1 MAAPTLENW
10 EMTAALKD
18 LTDWLTRKGLENAPV
33 ETWLEECCVR
43 LVDAGI
49 PLQRVNITTRAH
61 HPEIGTVAFRWHRDR
76 ENEREDFRR
85 RSNVSEEFVQ
95 SPIYYLLSN
104 PVDEIRQNLS
114 DPEPE
119 LNFPLFDELR
129 ERGATDYFA
138 VKRFFLLQHD
148 ATPVQPMQ
156 AEEGVII
163 SLTTDAQGGFTN
175 AQLDGIRQ
183 FLPPLCLTLK
193 CWANRLMAED
203 ITAAYM
209 GRDAS
214 RRVLSGDITR
224 GSSQTLS
231 AVIWYFDLQGF
242 TKLSETLPGDSI
254 IELLNDC
261 FAEAVD
267 VVERNGGNV
276 LKFMG
281 DGMLA
286 IFDMDQIPEAR
297 QVAIK
302 AALELR
308 EAFVTLNERRTSQEL
323 ATTGFTLALHA
334 GDVLYGN
341 IGGKTRLDFTVIG
354 PAVNTT
360 SRILG
365 MCNAVDQTVVISASV
380 AAELLGK
387 IPELVSL
394 GQYRLRGV
402 TERLELFTLDDGGR
416 N

>member
-1 MAAPTLENW
+1 MAAPTRENW

-18 LTDWLTRKGLENAPV
+18 LTDWLIRQGLEDTPV
-33 ETWLEECCVR
+33 ETWLEACCTR
-43 LVDAGI
+43 LVAAGI
-49 PLQRVNITTRAH
+49 PLQRVNIAMRAH
-61 HPEIGTVAFRWHRDR
+61 HPEIGTVAFRWHRDGG
-76 ENEREDFRR
+76 NERQDFRR
-85 RSNVSEEFVQ
+85 RTDTPEEYLQ

-104 PVDEIRQNLS
+104 PVEEIRQKLQVP
-114 DPEPE
+114 DPE
-119 LNFPLFDELR
+119 LNFPIFDELR

-138 VKRFFLLQHD
+138 VKRMFHKKD
-148 ATPVQPMQ
+148 NAAPIDPMRV
-156 AEEGVII
+156 EEGVMI
-163 SLTTDAQGGFTN
+163 SLTTDAPGGFTE
-175 AQLDGIRQ
+175 AHLDGLRQ
-183 FLPPLCLTLK
+183 LLPPLCLTLK
-193 CWANRLMAED
+193 CGANRLMAED
-203 ITAAYM
+203 ITAAYL

-214 RRVLSGDITR
+214 KRVLSGDITR
-224 GSSQTLS
+224 GSSQTIP

-242 TKLSETLPGDSI
+242 TKLSESLPGTAI
-254 IELLNDC
+254 IEMLNGC
-261 FAEAVD
+261 FAVAVE

-286 IFDMDQIPEAR
+286 IFDMEQVPDAR
-297 QVAIK
+297 RVAIE

-308 EAFVTLNERRTSQEL
+308 SAFVSLNERRAAEGL

-365 MCNAVDQTVVISASV
+365 MCSAVDQAIVISAKV
-380 AAELLGK
+380 ASPLLNS
-387 IPELVSL
+387 IPDLVSL

-402 TERLELFTLDDGGR
+402 TERQELFTLD
-416 N
+416 

>member
-18 LTDWLTRKGLENAPV
+18 LTDWLIQQGLEDVPV
-33 ETWLEECCVR
+33 ETWLEACCHR
-43 LVDAGI
+43 LVAAGI
-49 PLQRVNITTRAH
+49 PLQRVNITLRAH

-76 ENEREDFRR
+76 GNEREDFRR
-85 RSNVSEEFVQ
+85 RTEAPEEYIQ
-95 SPIYYLLSN
+95 SPIYYLLTN
-104 PVDEIRQNLS
+104 NVEEIRQNLTVS
-114 DPEPE
+114 DPELE
-119 LNFPLFDELR
+119 FPIFDELR

-138 VKRFFLLQHD
+138 VKRFFLRQDH
-148 ATPVQPMQ
+148 ASPVNPMQ

-163 SLTTDAQGGFTN
+163 SLTTDAPGGFTD
-175 AQLDGIRQ
+175 AHLDGLRQ
-183 FLPPLCLTLK
+183 LFPPLCLTLK
-193 CWANRLMAED
+193 SGANRLMAED

-214 RRVLSGDITR
+214 KRVLSGDITR
-224 GSSQTLS
+224 GSSETIS

-242 TKLSETLPGDSI
+242 TKLSESLSGSSI

-261 FAEAVD
+261 FAEAVE
-267 VVERNGGNV
+267 VVEQNGGNV

-286 IFDMDQIPEAR
+286 IFDMNQIPDAR
-297 QVAIK
+297 RVAIK

-308 EAFVTLNERRTSQEL
+308 DVFVELNKRRSDEGL
-323 ATTGFTLALHA
+323 ATTGFTLSLHS

-354 PAVNTT
+354 AAVNTT

-365 MCNAVDQTVVISASV
+365 MCSALDQNIVISAKV
-380 AAELLGK
+380 AAPLLND

-394 GQYRLRGV
+394 GRYRLRGV
-402 TERLELFTLDDGGR
+402 TERQELFTLD
-416 N
+416 